1 MPEVTLPAIEC
12 PECHTSFRPPLPEP
26 PELPEE
32 VTEAAEDEG
41 FTRGTPMFA
50 QIMLVQGMLA
60 SQRDS
65 FRRKFGFNTDLA
77 IDRANL
83 TWTFTVSVPK
93 SDMPA
98 DDAIVDAEIVDDEP
112 GVVHVVNGAGKVI
125 RSDRIAPP
133 DDDRSV
139 K

>member
-1 MPEVTLPAIEC
+1 MPEVTLPPVEC
-12 PECHTSFRPPLPEP
+12 PECHTSFRPTLPEP
-26 PELPEE
+26 PELPDE
-32 VTEAAEDEG
+32 VIEAAEDEG
-41 FTRGTPMFA
+41 FTRSTPMFG

-93 SDMPA
+93 ADMPA

-112 GVVHVVNGAGKVI
+112 GVVHTVNSAGQVVHSEVI
-125 RSDRIAPP
+125 
-133 DDDRSV
+133 